1 MSVLLNLHSVS
12 TAQPWCVHV
21 ASLNDCRLSRG
32 GSAGFGDAAAAAPP
46 DQVAQVAQAMAQNP
60 GARGMDLAAKM
71 MEKMGWKSGLGLG
84 RNKQVGI
91 ASVPNAL
98 GTVSQLCASTD
109 IYSTEAHCSRL
120 LIPEVPRKDLRHAEN
135 STHLLCCATCAGKVS
150 QVMGTRDWQYMRV
163 ASLIIMQSPVCMCLQ
178 LLLVNGICIAD
189 HDLLCHMHHAMSV
202 GAQLLA
208 TCIINHWSVHHKL

>member
-12 TAQPWCVHV
+12 TALPLLLH
-21 ASLNDCRLSRG
+21 ASSHNDCRLSRG

-91 ASVPNAL
+91 ACVANA
-98 GTVSQLCASTD
+98 
-109 IYSTEAHCSRL
+109 
-120 LIPEVPRKDLRHAEN
+120 
-135 STHLLCCATCAGKVS
+135 
-150 QVMGTRDWQYMRV
+150 RV
-163 ASLIIMQSPVCMCLQ
+163 
-178 LLLVNGICIAD
+178 IA
-189 HDLLCHMHHAMSV
+189 
-202 GAQLLA
+202 
-208 TCIINHWSVHHKL
+208 

>member
-12 TAQPWCVHV
+12 TALPWFLHV
-21 ASLNDCRLSRG
+21 ASHNDCRLSRG

-91 ASVPNAL
+91 ACVANA
-98 GTVSQLCASTD
+98 
-109 IYSTEAHCSRL
+109 
-120 LIPEVPRKDLRHAEN
+120 
-135 STHLLCCATCAGKVS
+135 
-150 QVMGTRDWQYMRV
+150 QV
-163 ASLIIMQSPVCMCLQ
+163 
-178 LLLVNGICIAD
+178 IA
-189 HDLLCHMHHAMSV
+189 
-202 GAQLLA
+202 
-208 TCIINHWSVHHKL
+208 